1 MESYKIGMSYP
12 NKRVMNNSGGQV
24 PVTKTGKNPP
34 QSTEEGV
41 APLVR
46 DVPGCTLGPL
56 FGYLPSHMKIPVQ
69 QNYLFI
75 SKIVLRDRYCL
86 YLTSKKGKPRS

>member
-1 MESYKIGMSYP
+1 
-12 NKRVMNNSGGQV
+12 MNNSGGQV
-24 PVTKTGKNPP
+24 PVTKTGKNPS

-41 APLVR
+41 TPLVR

-69 QNYLFI
+69 QNYLI
-75 SKIVLRDRYCL
+75 NSKIEYLEIRVLSL
-86 YLTSKKGKPRS
+86 SHIK

>member
-1 MESYKIGMSYP
+1 
-12 NKRVMNNSGGQV
+12 MNNSGGQV

-41 APLVR
+41 TPLVS

-69 QNYLFI
+69 QNYLI
-75 SKIVLRDRYCL
+75 NSKIVLRDQSIVSISHQIKV
-86 YLTSKKGKPRS
+86 SKLLAS

>member
-24 PVTKTGKNPP
+24 PVTKTGKNPS

-41 APLVR
+41 TPLMR
-46 DVPGCTLGPL
+46 DVPGSTLGPL
-56 FGYLPSHMKIPVQ
+56 LAFVPSHMKISVQ
-69 QNYLFI
+69 QNYLI
-75 SKIVLRDRYCL
+75 NSKIVLRDQIL
-86 YLTSKKGKPRS
+86 SLSHIKKR

>member
-1 MESYKIGMSYP
+1 MGFGVKWLSGSGGARFFS

-41 APLVR
+41 TPLVR

-69 QNYLFI
+69 QNYLI
-75 SKIVLRDRYCL
+75 NSKS
-86 YLTSKKGKPRS
+86 T

>member
-24 PVTKTGKNPP
+24 PVTKTGKNPS

-41 APLVR
+41 TPLLR
-46 DVPGCTLGPL
+46 DVPGSTLGPL
-56 FGYLPSHMKIPVQ
+56 LAFCTFTHE
-69 QNYLFI
+69 N
-75 SKIVLRDRYCL
+75 
-86 YLTSKKGKPRS
+86 TSPAEQPY